1 MSSSP
6 MFRLRVFGSP
16 SIDREGGDA
25 LSGRVAQRHR
35 LGLLVLVGMAPS
47 FRLSRDKLIAYLWP
61 ESDLERG
68 RNLLKV
74 STYVIR
80 TALGETALLS
90 EGDELRLN
98 ADVVCID
105 ALEFEAA
112 LSSGDY
118 RRAATLY
125 RGPFL
130 DGFFLS
136 DAPEFEQW
144 AARTRDRLAAGY
156 AKALEALACEAEAI
170 RDFPAAA
177 EWWKLRAAHDL
188 YDSRVAVRL
197 MQSLEASGNVAAAIQ
212 HAVVHQRL
220 LHEEFGMAGSP
231 EVAELA
237 DRLRREPLPSVSLP
251 TTARSARADMPD
263 KATPDVEVVS
273 PGDAGAS
280 ARSAARPR
288 RARIR
293 TLALAALVTTLLLVG
308 AVWKFWPGSDRA
320 PQSIAVLPFAN
331 LSGDADRDYFSDGL
345 TEEIIAGLSALPELK
360 VISRTSAMHYKGSGK
375 PLREIGR
382 ELKVAHILEGSVRQD
397 GSRVRITAQLIDAR
411 TDDHLWAKTF
421 DSNVP
426 DIIRVQEEIA
436 REVVKALEIEL
447 GERVQS
453 ALVDQGTTDAEAYEL
468 YRRGRHLWNTRTRD
482 AHERAIDY
490 YRRAIERDS
499 GFAAAYA
506 GMADAYMTGY
516 QLNIWSQ
523 PASEIISRHKWAA
536 ERALGLNDKSSDAHV
551 SFGVSLQWHKNWPGA
566 EREFRRA
573 IQLNPS
579 NATARTWYSLL
590 LAGLGRLKEAR
601 EESRLADELDPFAVV
616 PSGNY
621 GWQCYLSRDQDC
633 AIAQFK
639 KALEFTPGSGRT
651 YDRLGLAYAQKG
663 MLDDAVAALQKAVE
677 MGPERPDFLA
687 DLAFVQALRGETE
700 TALES
705 LRRAK
710 EQPFESFNIARA
722 FVALGQTDSA
732 FVWLDKSSWHFPHR
746 AVVSDPGLD
755 PVRSD
760 PRFVRLAER
769 IDREMGVR

>member
-1 MSSSP
+1 
-6 MFRLRVFGSP
+6 MFRLRVFGSA

-25 LSGRVAQRHR
+25 LTGRVVQRHR
-35 LGLLVLVGMAPS
+35 LGLLVLIGMAPS
-47 FRLSRDKLIAYLWP
+47 ARLSRDKLIAYLWP
-61 ESDLERG
+61 ESDIERG

-80 TALGETALLS
+80 TALGEHSLLS

-98 ADVVCID
+98 ADVVRVD
-105 ALEFEAA
+105 ALDFEAA

-118 RRAATLY
+118 RHAATLY

-144 AARTRDRLAAGY
+144 VARTRDRLAAGY
-156 AKALEALACEAEAI
+156 AKALEALAGDAEAN
-170 RDFPAAA
+170 RDFPAAT
-177 EWWKLRAAHDL
+177 EWWKLRAAHDV

-220 LHEEFGMAGSP
+220 LQDEFGMAGSP
-231 EVAELA
+231 EVAELV

-251 TTARSARADMPD
+251 ATAAPARVDMSVTPP
-263 KATPDVEVVS
+263 PDVEVVS
-273 PGDAGAS
+273 PRDSAAS
-280 ARSAARPR
+280 APATTARPR
-288 RARIR
+288 R
-293 TLALAALVTTLLLVG
+293 TLVRSIGLAALVTTLLIV

-320 PQSIAVLPFAN
+320 PRSIAVLPFAN

-360 VISRTSAMHYKGSGK
+360 VISRTSAMHYKGSDK

-468 YRRGRHLWNTRTRD
+468 YRRGRHLWNTRTKE

-523 PASEIISRHKWAA
+523 PAAEIISRHKWAA
-536 ERALGLNDKSSDAHV
+536 ERALAINDRSSDAHV
-551 SFGVSLQWHKNWPGA
+551 SFAVSLQWHKNWPGA
-566 EREFRRA
+566 ERELRRA

-579 NATARTWYSLL
+579 NATAHTWYSLL

-601 EESRLADELDPFAVV
+601 EESRLAEELDPFAVV

-621 GWQCYLSRDQDC
+621 AWQCYLSRDQDC
-633 AIAQFK
+633 AITQLK
-639 KALEFTPGSGRT
+639 KALEFSPGSART

-677 MGPERPDFLA
+677 LGPERPDFLA
-687 DLAFVQALRGETE
+687 DLAFVQALRGDTE
-700 TALES
+700 SALES

-710 EQPFESFNIARA
+710 EQPFEPFNIARA

-732 FVWLDKSSWHFPHR
+732 FVWLEKSNWHFPHR

-760 PRFVRLAER
+760 ARFVRLAER